1 MLVPESVLRR
11 LPKTDLH
18 LHLDGSLRL
27 DTLIDLAQQYGVD
40 LPADTPEGMRELVF
54 KDEYANLGEYLQG
67 FAYTCA
73 VLQTV
78 EALERVAYELAWDN
92 MNEGVRYIEV
102 RFAPFLH
109 TAKGLSLGEILQAV
123 CDGLNRA
130 KSEFNVR
137 PEIVSNQEPPFHFG
151 VIVCA
156 LRMFN
161 EHIPG
166 WYGNFRKM
174 FSRTKEKDIFGLASL
189 ELVKQ
194 TVSIRDERQLPIVG
208 FDLAGQEDGYPAKH
222 HKQAFEYAH
231 QKFLMKTVHAGEA
244 YGPESIF
251 EALNFSYADRLGHGY
266 HLFSPNKIQSKKAR
280 NPNRYVRDLI
290 DYISNRRLTIE
301 VCISSNLQTNPE
313 IKTVADHNL
322 RRMLEHKMSITLCT
336 DNRLVSHT
344 TVTNEY
350 ALMLKHF
357 EVDLKMLRN
366 IVTYGFKR
374 AFFPGTYLEKRVYIR
389 QCIDYFDRVWSE
401 EMGETE
407 SLNTEPED

>member
-27 DTLIDLAQQYGVD
+27 ETLIELAEQYGVD
-40 LPADTPEGMRELVF
+40 LPSNTPEGLRETVF
-54 KDEYANLGEYLQG
+54 KEDYADLGEYLQG
-67 FAYTCA
+67 FQYTCA
-73 VLQTV
+73 VMQTT
-78 EALERVAYELAWDN
+78 EALDRVAYELAWDN
-92 MNEGVRYIEV
+92 IDEGVRYIEV

-109 TAKGLSLGEILQAV
+109 TAQGLTLPEILQAV

-130 KSEFNVR
+130 KAEYNQRV
-137 PEIVSNQEPPFHFG
+137 EIQRGEEPPFHFG

-166 WYGNFRKM
+166 WYGEFRRM

-194 TVSIRDERQLPIVG
+194 TVSARDERQLPIVG

-266 HLFSPNKIQSKKAR
+266 HLFSPDYIQTKKAR
-280 NPNRYVRDLI
+280 DPDRYVRDLI

-301 VCISSNLQTNPE
+301 VCVSSNMQTNPE
-313 IKTVADHNL
+313 IQHISEHHLSK
-322 RRMLEHKMSITLCT
+322 MLEHKMSVTLCT

-344 TVTNEY
+344 TVTKEY
-350 ALMLKHF
+350 ALVLEHF
-357 EVDLKMLRN
+357 QVDQKMLRD

-374 AFFPGTYLEKRVYIR
+374 SFFPGTYLEKRVYIR
-389 QCIDYFDRVWSE
+389 QCIDYFDKVWSE
-401 EMGETE
+401 EMG
-407 SLNTEPED
+407 